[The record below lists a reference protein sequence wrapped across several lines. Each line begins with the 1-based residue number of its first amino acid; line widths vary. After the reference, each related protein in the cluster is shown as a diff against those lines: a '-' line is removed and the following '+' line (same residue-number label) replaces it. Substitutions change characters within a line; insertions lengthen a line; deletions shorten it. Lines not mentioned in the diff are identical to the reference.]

1 LEIYYPSINYCAIYI
16 GTTRNFIKALRAN
29 AGDPRALK
37 LLEQLFGEPP
47 EITGEIP
54 DIEAQ
59 IQKCQEEVKAVAEVR
74 NKISGSR

>member
-1 LEIYYPSINYCAIYI
+1 MEIYYPSINYRTICI
-16 GTTRNFIKALRAN
+16 GTARNFIKVLRAN

-37 LLEQLFGEPP
+37 LLEQLFGEHP

-59 IQKCQEEVKAVAEVR
+59 IQKCQEAVKAVAEVR
-74 NKISGSR
+74 NKMSGSQ